1 MVARRECER
10 LLADGLRAYVRE
22 DIDTHKK
29 PWVNRQEKA
38 YETGRNRSG

>member
-22 DIDTHKK
+22 DIDTHKSL
-29 PWVNRQEKA
+29 
-38 YETGRNRSG
+38 G